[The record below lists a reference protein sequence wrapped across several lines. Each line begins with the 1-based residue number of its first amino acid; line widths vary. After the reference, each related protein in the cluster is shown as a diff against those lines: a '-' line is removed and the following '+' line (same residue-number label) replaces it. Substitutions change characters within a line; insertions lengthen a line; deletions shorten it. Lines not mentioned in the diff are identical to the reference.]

1 MTPKPQNNN
10 PNHRTM
16 SFRKAR
22 LMREA
27 EAEAKAREEMMAHV
41 KVFSDAM
48 FAMTAPRIEG
58 LYNCGCIDHN
68 DDAFVGCESC
78 GYKSCLDCHHI
89 DSTPAN
95 VDDWKCKE
103 GYGCN
108 HDRLEQHANM
118 ELEQAAQLAADIRGE
133 EE

>member
-1 MTPKPQNNN
+1 MTPKKKTETKKPRN
-10 PNHRTM
+10 PKHRTM

-27 EAEAKAREEMMAHV
+27 EEANK
-41 KVFSDAM
+41 
-48 FAMTAPRIEG
+48 PRLE
-58 LYNCGCIDHN
+58 CGCIDHN

-78 GYKSCLDCHHI
+78 GYRSCLDCHHI
-89 DSTPAN
+89 DSTPTN

-108 HDRLEQHANM
+108 QDT
-118 ELEQAAQLAADIRGE
+118 RGE